1 MNEAATISP
10 ARVLR
15 PVPVALLG
23 AAVAVAANLLAP
35 PLVLGHTLVLGSAAY
50 WVVLALAGPNVA
62 VPVLLAGF
70 GMLVMR
76 WGEPFSAGLILLE
89 ALVVGAAWRRRWNPF
104 LADLAFWAVAGLPAA
119 WFVFSRL
126 LNLSQPSLGIATA
139 LQPLNGL
146 ISVWVAHVAIRL
158 IVPRQPE
165 YLGRP
170 GRAGVLA
177 FLARRYIAFGT
188 VPLAVAAQ
196 FVAFRSERNLEAQT
210 RSELA
215 RAAAGTAEAV
225 RVFLDESVAVIEH
238 AALRKVAREDL
249 APWMLEA
256 ELAGLHAAHPRFITL
271 LGADASGHV
280 IAAAPETARRRARE
294 APFSVADRAYF
305 RIPRETRRPY
315 VSQVLRGRGFG
326 SDLIVAVSA
335 PLFDRQGDWLGVIE
349 GSLAIQSI
357 SGILGDIGPADSW
370 QVLVTDASGQVV
382 QAIGLDG
389 MRPLDRL
396 GGTRLHEQVAAADG
410 KVRRLVM
417 SGGERRESVLS
428 VSVPVSR
435 YGWRVTLQRPIS
447 AFIWPVVE
455 TYLAILGIG
464 ALTALAAAAFVTLA
478 GRDLTTA
485 LDRILAYSRGQPA
498 TVLEGLNRET
508 LPREMDEL
516 ITNLRSLSERAEGE
530 RRRREELLLGLE
542 DQVAERTRELAG
554 ALDAAHAADRAK
566 SAFVATVSHEL
577 RTPLTSIIT
586 AIRLLRHAP
595 RRGEEATARTLET
608 MERSSQVLLELIST
622 VLDFSKIQAGAMG
635 LDLRVFRPAEL
646 IAEVE
651 SIIRPRLDPA
661 RVRLELACDFPST
674 LPWRGD
680 PQRIRQVLL
689 NLLSNAVKF
698 TPSGTVALQAWVAP
712 EGHLCFTVADTGPGI
727 PAESLERIF
736 EPFVQL
742 QPGRQPGNAGTG
754 LGLFISRSLAQ
765 LMRGELAVRSE
776 PGQGTCFTFWIPPAE
791 ERASD
796 TV

>member
-1 MNEAATISP
+1 MSDAGPSSP
-10 ARVLR
+10 ARMLR
-15 PVPVALLG
+15 PIPVALLG
-23 AAVAVAANLLAP
+23 AVVAVVANLIGP
-35 PLVLGHTLVLGSAAY
+35 PLLLGHTLVLGSSAY
-50 WVVLALAGPNVA
+50 WVVLALAGPNIA
-62 VPVLLAGF
+62 APVLLASF
-70 GMLVMR
+70 GVLVAI

-104 LADLAFWAVAGLPAA
+104 LADLAFWAVFGLPAA
-119 WFVFSRL
+119 WFTFSHL
-126 LNLSQPSLGIATA
+126 LNLSQPSLGVATA

-146 ISVWVAHVAIRL
+146 ISVWVAYIAIRL
-158 IVPRQPE
+158 IAPRHLD
-165 YLGRP
+165 YADRP
-170 GRAGVLA
+170 GRSGFMKILA
-177 FLARRYIAFGT
+177 ARYVAFGT

-196 FVAFRSERNLEAQT
+196 FIAFRSEKNLDAQA

-225 RVFLDESVAVIEH
+225 RVFLDESVTVIEH
-238 AALRKVAREDL
+238 TALRKVATEDL
-249 APWMLEA
+249 APWALEA
-256 ELAGLHAAHPRFITL
+256 ELAGLHTTHPRFITL
-271 LGADASGHV
+271 LGADVSGRV
-280 IAAAPETARRRARE
+280 IAAAPEAARRRARE
-294 APFSVADRAYF
+294 APFSVDDRDYF

-315 VSQVLRGRGFG
+315 VSPLLRGRGFG

-335 PLFDRQGDWLGVIE
+335 PVIGRQGDWLGVVE

-357 SGILGDIGPADSW
+357 SAILREVGPSDSW
-370 QVLVTDASGQVV
+370 RVLLTDATGQVV
-382 QAIGLDG
+382 QSVGLDG
-389 MRPLDRL
+389 IRPLDRL
-396 GGTRLHEQVAAADG
+396 KGTKLGEQVEAADG
-410 KVRRLVM
+410 TVRRLVM
-417 SGGERRESVLS
+417 SGPSGRESVLS
-428 VSVPVSR
+428 VSMPVSR
-435 YGWRVTLQRPIS
+435 YGWRVTVQRPII

-464 ALTALAAAAFVTLA
+464 ALTALAAAAVVTLA
-478 GRDLTTA
+478 GRDLNTA
-485 LDRILAYSRGQPA
+485 LGRILDYSRGQPA
-498 TVLEGLNRET
+498 SVLEGLNRET

-516 ITNLRSLSERAEGE
+516 ITNLRSLSERAEAE
-530 RRRREELLLGLE
+530 RRRREELLLSLE

-566 SAFVATVSHEL
+566 TAFVATVSHEL

-622 VLDFSKIQAGAMG
+622 VLDFSKLQAGAMG
-635 LDLRVFRPAEL
+635 LNVRVFRPAEL

-651 SIIRPRLDPA
+651 AIIRPRLDPG
-661 RVRLELACDFPST
+661 RVSFELTCDFPAT

-689 NLLSNAVKF
+689 NLLSNAAKF
-698 TPSGTVALQAWVAP
+698 TTSGTIALQTWVAP

-736 EPFVQL
+736 QPFVQL
-742 QPGRQPGNAGTG
+742 RPGQQPGSAGTG

-765 LMRGELAVRSE
+765 LMRGDLVVRSE

-791 ERASD
+791 ERAGD
-796 TV
+796 AV